1 MTATGKE
8 STSLKEPIE
17 ILLRVLLAGNTVTDA
32 NGQEYG
38 MDEDGH
44 LLIKVNRSHP
54 KYAPNKDPDPIWL
67 QVPCDIS
74 ELKTI
79 ADRIGRD
86 ALWLK
91 ACGIPLRS
99 QI

>member
-1 MTATGKE
+1 MTVTGKE
-8 STSLKEPIE
+8 PTSLKEPIE

-44 LLIKVNRSHP
+44 LCIKANRPHP
-54 KYAPNKDPDPIWL
+54 KYSPNKDPEPIWL

-74 ELKTI
+74 ELKVI

-86 ALWLK
+86 TLWLK

-99 QI
+99 LI

>member
-1 MTATGKE
+1 MTVTGKE
-8 STSLKEPIE
+8 PTSLKEPIE
-17 ILLRVLLAGNTVTDA
+17 ILLRVLLAGGTVTDT

-44 LLIKVNRSHP
+44 LCIKADRFHP
-54 KYAPNKDPDPIWL
+54 RYAPNKDSEPIWL
-67 QVPCDIS
+67 QAPCDVS

-79 ADRIGRD
+79 ADRIGND
-86 ALWLK
+86 TLWLK

-99 QI
+99 LK

>member
-1 MTATGKE
+1 MTVTGKE
-8 STSLKEPIE
+8 PTSFKEPVE

-38 MDEDGH
+38 MDDDGH
-44 LLIKVNRSHP
+44 ILIKAQGFHAGSACV
-54 KYAPNKDPDPIWL
+54 DPEVFWMR
-67 QVPCDIS
+67 VPCDVS
-74 ELKTI
+74 ELKVI

-86 ALWLK
+86 TLWLK
-91 ACGIPLRS
+91 ACGILLRS